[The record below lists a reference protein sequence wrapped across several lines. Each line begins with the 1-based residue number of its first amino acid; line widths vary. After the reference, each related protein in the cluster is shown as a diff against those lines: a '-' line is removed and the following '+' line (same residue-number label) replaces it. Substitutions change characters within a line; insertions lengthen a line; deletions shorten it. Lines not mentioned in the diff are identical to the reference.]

1 VIHPSFLG
9 DAVFLGPGIRALK
22 SKWPQSWVGV
32 CLTPRGASVGE
43 LLPGCDEVLAYD
55 KRGKDRGLRGL
66 LRAGKRAR
74 ALRPDVALI
83 SHPALRS
90 GILGWLSGAPRRVGY
105 APFCPERL
113 PFPKDEPFTSR
124 LLRCAAHLGA
134 SAGEPALAL
143 RAPDQDAYV
152 RAVLAGARAP

>member
-1 VIHPSFLG
+1 
-9 DAVFLGPGIRALK
+9 
-22 SKWPQSWVGV
+22 
-32 CLTPRGASVGE
+32 
-43 LLPGCDEVLAYD
+43 
-55 KRGKDRGLRGL
+55 
-66 LRAGKRAR
+66 

-83 SHPALRS
+83 SHPSLRS

-105 APFCPERL
+105 APFCTERL

-152 RAVLAGARAP
+152 PAVLAGARAAVGALVPGAEQPTKGWGAAAFGELGLHLRKRGASVVLLGGPAERTLAEEVRARAELPAESNLAGNSVQESLAVL